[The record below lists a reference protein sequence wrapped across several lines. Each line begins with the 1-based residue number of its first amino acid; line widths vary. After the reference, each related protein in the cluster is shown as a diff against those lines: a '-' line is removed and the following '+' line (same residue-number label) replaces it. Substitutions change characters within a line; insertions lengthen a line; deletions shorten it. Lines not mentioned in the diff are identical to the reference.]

1 MISRMPKWV
10 GDWLESAAGPR
21 LTVLEAAYITPTIKK
36 IRFQGD
42 ISKMNFLI
50 GGASVIRVSDTD
62 YRNYT
67 VVCQDIEKGILEII
81 FHIHGNGVG
90 SRYIDTL
97 KTSDELYI
105 SSPRGRAPYDPKVK
119 RYLIYGDETSLGLA
133 CSLLPFLK
141 KNEHHF
147 HFYFELDE
155 ANKNAPRLLG
165 LENFTAFP
173 KNGLF
178 NNEKWIKD
186 LPVFQVAGWQAA
198 NFVLTGNATSVQTFR
213 KVLKN
218 ATIGKVIAQ
227 GYWLEGKKGL

>member
-1 MISRMPKWV
+1 MISSMPKWI

-21 LTVLEAAYITPTIKK
+21 LTILRADYMTPAIKK

-42 ISKMNFLI
+42 ISKMSFLV

-67 VVCQDIEKGILEII
+67 VASYDIKKGILEII

-90 SRYIDTL
+90 GRYIDTL
-97 KTSDELYI
+97 KTGDELYI
-105 SSPRGRAPYDPKVK
+105 SSPRGRAAYDPKVK
-119 RYLIYGDETSLGLA
+119 RYLIFGDETSLGLA

-155 ANKNAPRLLG
+155 ANQNAPQLLG
-165 LENFTAFP
+165 LENFTVFP

-178 NNEKWIKD
+178 NNEQWIKD

-198 NFVLTGNATSVQTFR
+198 NFVLTGNAASVQTFR

-218 ATIGKVIAQ
+218 NTTGKVFAQ